1 MLKPH
6 LLHPAAL
13 AHPPLAQ
20 TVSRFSLNK
29 LGVAARLAILAGV
42 SGTLLLGLAPS
53 AQAQSPEQS
62 VTTTK
67 SLSIPAGSLAQAL
80 KTFSSETGISL
91 DLDDKTLQGM
101 TSPGL
106 AGQYSPPRV
115 WPSC

>member
-67 SLSIPAGSLAQAL
+67 NLSIPAGSLARRSTPSRPRQVSAW
-80 KTFSSETGISL
+80 SSMIKPCKG
-91 DLDDKTLQGM
+91 
-101 TSPGL
+101 
-106 AGQYSPPRV
+106 
-115 WPSC
+115 